1 MTVSTIDVASGT
13 ADVVNLSSLDEEQR
27 YQRFDRL
34 QRNMPRVWDAMRL
47 NLENESVVVIPSVTL
62 DRLGEGSGSMTQAYE
77 ERFLFLLLLLREP
90 RLRMVYVTSTPI
102 APAII
107 EYYLALLPGVIPSH
121 AHARL
126 TFVSVGDATPRPLS
140 QKLLERPRL
149 IQRIA
154 ALIPDRSLCHLIP
167 YNTTELE
174 RDLAV
179 ALGIPMYGADP
190 RLVHLGTKTGCR
202 RLFAEEGVR
211 HPLGYEGPARP
222 RRRRRRRGLDAPA
235 AGRRPPRSSSSST
248 RASPV
253 RATRWSTCATFRHRA
268 TRSERS
274 EIIARLR
281 QMQFE
286 RPDTPLDAV
295 PEQARR
301 ARRHRR
307 GAHLRGR
314 DPQPQRAAPR
324 HAGRRRRVAVH
335 PRPGARRAERT
346 ELPRLPVPGRL
357 QLRPGDQRRGDRSSV
372 PASPARA

>member
-1 MTVSTIDVASGT
+1 MSTIDVDRDRTDA
-13 ADVVNLSSLDEEQR
+13 VNLSDLDEEQR
-27 YQRFDRL
+27 YELFDRL

-102 APAII
+102 APAIV

-126 TFVSVGDATPRPLS
+126 TFVSVGDGTPRPLS

-149 IQRIA
+149 LRRIA

-174 RDLAV
+174 RDIAV

-211 HPLGYEGPARP
+211 HPLGHEDLHDLDE
-222 RRRRRRRGLDAPA
+222 RRRRRGLDATA
-235 AGRRPPRSSSSST
+235 TVDRRRGHRQAQRGRLRSGQRAGRPARPPRG
-248 RASPV
+248 R
-253 RATRWSTCATFRHRA
+253 RR
-268 TRSERS
+268 ERS
-274 EIIARLR
+274 AVEIIARLR

-286 RPDTPLDAV
+286 RPDTPLDDYLSKLA
-295 PEQARR
+295 E
-301 ARRHRR
+301 R
-307 GAHLRGR
+307 GGIVEELISGRR
-314 DPQPQRAAPR
+314 DPQPQRAA
-324 HAGRRRRVAVH
+324 AGDADGRGRAVVD

-357 QLRPGDQRRGDRSSV
+357 RLRARHQRRSERSSV
-372 PASPARA
+372 PVSLARA